1 MQTKL
6 RELRDNTIFKDYL
19 KFNLLSRT
27 NAKIP
32 VPLLTITERS
42 DTYLDYYEELN
53 LQTILPQTLK
63 RSFRAK
69 Y

>member
-6 RELRDNTIFKDYL
+6 RELRDNTIYKDFL

-53 LQTILPQTLK
+53 L
-63 RSFRAK
+63 
-69 Y
+69 

>member
-6 RELRDNTIFKDYL
+6 RGLRDNTIYKDFL
-19 KFNLLSRT
+19 KFNLLCRT

-42 DTYLDYYEELN
+42 DTYLDYYEEID
-53 LQTILPQTLK
+53 LQTILPPTLK
-63 RSFRAK
+63 RSFR
-69 Y
+69 